1 MEWKA
6 VFTGEKC
13 QSVMWEKVSGE
24 TVCKPLRCDI
34 NLPVAVQVNGDFYK
48 ADLEGS
54 CDGVDFDPI
63 VTFSMQGTKKVDFA
77 PLYIRPSVREGE
89 ATITV
94 VLRR

>member
-1 MEWKA
+1 MSKV

-13 QSVMWEKVSGE
+13 QAIMWEDVGKDSVVE
-24 TVCKPLRCDI
+24 PVKCDA
-34 NLPVAVQVNGDFYK
+34 NLPVAVQVNGAFGKVY
-48 ADLEGS
+48 LEGS

-63 VTFSMQGTKKVDFA
+63 VTFSMQGTKKVEFA
-77 PLYIRPSVREGE
+77 PLYIRPSVTEGK